1 MNKKIEPK
9 FNKNKN
15 NFKGFTIIEV
25 VLVLAI
31 AGLIFL
37 MVFLALP
44 ALQRAQRDTQ
54 RKQTISRI
62 AATLEQARIN
72 NRGVAVSDHLFDND
86 VDKFIQNYLRP
97 HESEYVD
104 PSTGRLY
111 TLLKCGS
118 KVNCETG
125 EGQDSLKV
133 GEIYYNSK
141 AICDDNNHFID
152 QEHIATNFI
161 LLTRLEGGGLYCFS
175 SSN

>member
-1 MNKKIEPK
+1 MKKHK
-9 FNKNKN
+9 LY
-15 NFKGFTIIEV
+15 KGFTIIEV

-44 ALQRAQRDTQ
+44 ALQRAQRDTR

-62 AATLEQARIN
+62 AAALEQARVN
-72 NRGVAVSDHLFDND
+72 NKGVYFSDYANNNQLET
-86 VDKFIQNYLRP
+86 FIENYLRP
-97 HESEYVD
+97 HENEYVD
-104 PSTGRLY
+104 PSTGRFY
-111 TLLKCGS
+111 TFLKCGT
-118 KVNCETG
+118 KVDCG
-125 EGQDSLKV
+125 SSSGQGRIEV

-141 AICDDNNHFID
+141 AICGDDGRFID
-152 QEHIATNFI
+152 QPGNATNFI